1 MSRLL
6 GTHFGAALLALLTA
20 GGLLSAGSLASL
32 LAPSTPTSG
41 TAPLTLAYTQPL
53 TLTVAVG
60 RRGDGGIV
68 DVAQVGGTETAHV
81 TLPAEWERT
90 EVSGIPLENAGSTP
104 LSLHWTSWELPPGTR
119 LRFVTTLLAG
129 HADLALPSGVPIS
142 LTVIRADLDSGES
155 TQETR
160 LLQGS
165 SVTLW

>member
-6 GTHFGAALLALLTA
+6 GTHVGAAFIALLTA

-32 LAPSTPTSG
+32 LAPPAPAGG

-60 RRGDGGIV
+60 RRGGGGIV
-68 DVAQVGGTETAHV
+68 DVAQDGGTETAHV

-90 EVSGIPLENAGSTP
+90 EVSGVPLEEAGSTP
-104 LSLHWTSWELPPGTR
+104 LSLHWTSWELPPGSR
-119 LRFVTTLLAG
+119 LRFMAKALAA

-142 LTVIRADLDSGES
+142 LTVVRADLDAGTSD
-155 TQETR
+155 QETK

-165 SVTLW
+165 SVALW